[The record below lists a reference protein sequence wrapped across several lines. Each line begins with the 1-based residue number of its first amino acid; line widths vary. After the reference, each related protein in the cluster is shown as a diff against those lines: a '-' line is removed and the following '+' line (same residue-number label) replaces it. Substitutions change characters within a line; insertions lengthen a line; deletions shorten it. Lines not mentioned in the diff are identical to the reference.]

1 MYRSIRPLLRFLRRG
16 VRRTPMLL
24 LMLLVAV
31 IGIRIWWGRV
41 ADRRIA
47 AFIADA
53 KARGEPTTVGDIKL
67 QTVPADQNGA
77 VLIFQAAHDLRI
89 DSHQRDWLER
99 VHDTGFP
106 VDGSDLDVWNQIQ
119 PPNSRVFEQV
129 RQGRLKPV
137 IAASSVNGADVQFG
151 RCIQLA
157 ELLERRAI
165 TASEKGPQR
174 DALEDILDVFAIGRS
189 VRAETHREDFFRV
202 SAERVDDLALSAI
215 AIMVSNSPASQPVS
229 QTDRQTILGLI
240 KMLLDDD
247 EPKAAYQ
254 CECYSNGIATIEQTG
269 FNQMFLAEHG
279 LLADFLDPAARLD
292 ALREAKCFFTAAR
305 SVQASPI
312 NFDQIDLQ
320 IHERRSAYDG
330 PGVRVWLHMNE
341 WAPRARAKLGRFC
354 GYLTRRRIA
363 ASALALYL
371 YSADHAGDYPE
382 SLDAL
387 VPQYLPAVPLDPFGQ
402 KTQKIAYIVFKQA
415 VEVSSPRYGGSM
427 QLPKAIDQ
435 DRD

>member
-1 MYRSIRPLLRFLRRG
+1 
-16 VRRTPMLL
+16 MLL
-24 LMLLVAV
+24 LMLLVAL

-67 QTVPADQNGA
+67 QTVPAEQNGA
-77 VLIFQAAHDLRI
+77 LVIFQAGHDLRI
-89 DSHQRDWLER
+89 DSHQRNWLVRILDSPFAVE
-99 VHDTGFP
+99 
-106 VDGSDLDVWNQIQ
+106 GSDLDVWNQILA
-119 PPNSRVFEQV
+119 PNSRVFEQV
-129 RQGRLKPV
+129 RQGRLKLA
-137 IAASSVNGADVQFG
+137 IAASSANGADVQFG
-151 RCIQLA
+151 RCILLA
-157 ELLERRAI
+157 ELWERRAI

-174 DALEDILDVFAIGRS
+174 DTLEDILDIFAIGRS

-202 SAERVDDLALSAI
+202 SAERVDDLALNAI
-215 AIMVSNSPASQPVS
+215 AIMVSNSPAGQPISQA
-229 QTDRQTILGLI
+229 DRQTILALI
-240 KMLLDDD
+240 KMLLDDN
-247 EPKAAYQ
+247 EPKAAYR
-254 CECYSNGIATIEQTG
+254 CECFSNGIATIEQTG

-292 ALREAKCFFTAAR
+292 ALREAKCFFTAAH
-305 SVQASPI
+305 SVQSPLI

-341 WAPRARAKLGRFC
+341 WAPRARAKFGRFC
-354 GYLTRRRIA
+354 GFLTRRRIA

-371 YSADHAGDYPE
+371 YSAEHSGDYPE

-387 VPQYLPAVPLDPFGQ
+387 LPEYLPTVPLDPFGQ
-402 KTQKIAYIVFKQA
+402 QAQKIAYIVRKQA
-415 VEVSSPRYGGSM
+415 VEVGSPRYRDSM
-427 QLPKAIDQ
+427 RLPKAIDQ

>member
-16 VRRTPMLL
+16 APRTPMLL

-31 IGIRIWWGRV
+31 IGIRISWGRV

-77 VLIFQAAHDLRI
+77 LLIFQAGHDLRI

-99 VHDTGFP
+99 VHDMGFP

-119 PPNSRVFEQV
+119 APNSRVFEQV

-137 IAASSVNGADVQFG
+137 IAASSANGVGVQFG
-151 RCIQLA
+151 RCVLLA

-165 TASEKGPQR
+165 TANEKGPQGE
-174 DALEDILDVFAIGRS
+174 ALEDILDIFAIGRS
-189 VRAETHREDFFRV
+189 IRAETHREDFFRV
-202 SAERVDDLALSAI
+202 SAERVDDLAINAI
-215 AIMVSNSPASQPVS
+215 ARMVSDSPASQTMS
-229 QTDRQTILGLI
+229 HSDRQTILGLI
-240 KMLLDDD
+240 GMLLDDN
-247 EPKAAYQ
+247 EAKTAYQ
-254 CECYSNGIATIEQTG
+254 RECFSNGIATIARPG
-269 FNQMFLAEHG
+269 FNLQFLIEHG
-279 LLADFLDPAARLD
+279 LLAEVLDPAARLD
-292 ALREAKCFFTAAR
+292 GLRAAQCYFAAAR
-305 SVQASPI
+305 SVQGLPI

-320 IHERRSAYDG
+320 IHERRSLDG
-330 PGVRVWLHMNE
+330 PAVRVWLQSNE
-341 WAPRARAKLGRFC
+341 WSPGTRWRFGRFC
-354 GYLTRRRIA
+354 GYLTRRGIA

-415 VEVSSPRYGGSM
+415 VEVSSPRYRDSM
-427 QLPKAIDQ
+427 RLPKAIDQ